1 MNTQKY
7 SISVVTIAME
17 EKHALIYGKCLKT
30 LPSAHEW
37 VQEYKLGWTSG
48 KHATVYIMRLKN
60 VYTI

>member
-37 VQEYKLGWTSG
+37 VQEYKLG
-48 KHATVYIMRLKN
+48 
-60 VYTI
+60 